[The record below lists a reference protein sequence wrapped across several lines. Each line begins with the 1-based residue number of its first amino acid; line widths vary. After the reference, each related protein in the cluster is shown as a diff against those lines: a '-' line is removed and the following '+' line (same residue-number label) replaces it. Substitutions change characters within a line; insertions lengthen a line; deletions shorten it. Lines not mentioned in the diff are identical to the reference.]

1 MDLMSFTQRE
11 IELQVIQSL
20 LREVRLDADVT
31 QQELAARLGIPQS
44 FISKYEAGTRR
55 LDIFELRRVLA
66 ALDMPLDTFLQRL
79 DERLSSL
86 IAR

>member
-1 MDLMSFTQRE
+1 MNLMSLTQRE
-11 IELQVIQSL
+11 IELQVVQSL
-20 LREVRLDADVT
+20 LREIRLDAAVT

-66 ALDMPLDTFLQRL
+66 ALDIPLDTFLQRL
-79 DERLSSL
+79 DARLSSL
-86 IAR
+86 ISR